1 MVLAAAM
8 SQDADPSGPEQPDR
22 DACVVPGVQGAPAPQ
37 GQRGM
42 QPLPPPPP
50 PQPQAS
56 LPQIIQ
62 KFSDEISSAAFS
74 GRPGLEQGGPS
85 PGSSILRFCKNIDN
99 RNCLLKRKG
108 FEDEEKGGMVVY

>member
-22 DACVVPGVQGAPAPQ
+22 DACVVPGVQGPPAPQ

-42 QPLPPPPP
+42 QPPPPLPP

-62 KFSDEISSAAFS
+62 KSSKESLCTVVAGQAPVS
-74 GRPGLEQGGPS
+74 HLSVLRTAEVPGKIFAE
-85 PGSSILRFCKNIDN
+85 
-99 RNCLLKRKG
+99 
-108 FEDEEKGGMVVY
+108 